1 MAVDLKHLNA
11 DALRAQ
17 IAELIADGETRLMA
31 QAEAIVQRARE
42 DIAALRG
49 LEGVDLLTEAVILQ
63 AREFTV
69 EEPLSLESHPYAELH
84 FRDSN
89 RVLST
94 SDFNSYRRHGEKPL
108 PAGKYRLVVAL
119 VPIADAKAEKKS
131 K

>member
-1 MAVDLKHLNA
+1 MAADLKHLSE

-17 IAELIADGETRLMA
+17 IAEMIAEGETRLMVQA
-31 QAEAIVQRARE
+31 QAIVQRACE

-69 EEPLSLESHPYAELH
+69 QEPLPLDSQPYAELH

-94 SDFNSYRRHGEKPL
+94 SDFNNYRHHGVAPL
-108 PAGKYRLVVAL
+108 PAGTYRLVVAL
-119 VPIADAKAEKKS
+119 VPVADAKAEKK
-131 K
+131 KA